1 MFDNVKFEGTI
12 NLGAICVAIIQ
23 LISAYTVLV
32 RVRALI
38 EEHNIKLKLPGGRR
52 KSDPPALRTDQVD
65 QVDPPALRTD
75 QPGQGEE
82 KEMDVK

>member
-12 NLGAICVAIIQ
+12 NLGAICVALIQ

-38 EEHNIKLKLPGGRR
+38 EEKNIKLNIFSKKKPII
-52 KSDPPALRTDQVD
+52 PPAL
-65 QVDPPALRTD
+65 PSN
-75 QPGQGEE
+75 
-82 KEMDVK
+82 DVKNTDDQGASNQPDDEQAKSKEIT